1 MIQRIQT
8 VFMALATIALVA
20 LLISDVVHASG
31 SLARWGTLLFGIPA
45 LAGVIGAIFMFKD
58 RYRQRR
64 LIVATQ
70 LSTILA
76 VVALYGGLYLQG
88 ALSVRTMAGVD
99 VMRLLVLMLPLA
111 AYLLLILA
119 RRGVTRDIELVESM
133 DRIR

>member
-8 VFMALATIALVA
+8 VFLTMAAAALVA
-20 LLISDVVHASG
+20 LLLTDIVHTSG
-31 SLARWGTLLFGIPA
+31 SLARWGTLLFGVPA
-45 LAGVIGAIFMFKD
+45 LVGAIGAIFLFRN

-76 VVALYGGLYLQG
+76 VVALYGSLYLQG
-88 ALSVRTMAGVD
+88 ALSVRTMVGVD
-99 VMRLLVLMLPLA
+99 VMRLVVLMLPLA
-111 AYLLLILA
+111 AYLCLILA
-119 RRGVTRDIELVESM
+119 RRGVTRDIRLIESM